1 MVRWPVICFGAQFEM
16 ARSLLVRSTALTLAL
31 AAAVLGGCAADE
43 DPSSLKNRSKES
55 ETPTSSGDRV
65 ERPEGAF
72 EYTPDLAL
80 LPFDV
85 RLEKVAR
92 VAGVSTDDPILADL
106 RARRF
111 DLGDH
116 DYASGLKPDLTWS
129 ASRITTW
136 VKALKPVCASPAMRE
151 RYPALPEHL
160 DALVLAAWGR
170 EVTKEDRAA
179 VEEAIAASALDSESQ
194 YQVVCLAVLSALE
207 FVAR

>member
-1 MVRWPVICFGAQFEM
+1 MAEPLLLVPAEM
-16 ARSLLVRSTALTLAL
+16 ARSLLTCSTALAFVLAG
-31 AAAVLGGCAADE
+31 AALVGCGSDE
-43 DPSSLKNRSKES
+43 DPSSLRNRSG
-55 ETPTSSGDRV
+55 ETSTSPTSPGVDP
-65 ERPEGAF
+65 PEAAF
-72 EYTPDLAL
+72 SYDAELAL

-92 VAGVSTDDPILADL
+92 VAGVTPDDPILADL
-106 RARRF
+106 RKRRF

-116 DYASGLKPDLTWS
+116 DYSAGLKPDLTWS

-170 EVTKEDRAA
+170 EVTEEDRVAIDEA
-179 VEEAIAASALDSESQ
+179 VAASALDSESQ